1 MALQSLLGVL
11 VLLALAWAISEDRR
25 AVSIRRI
32 AVGLAVT
39 VALAALLLKIPQTKV
54 VFAALNQG
62 VDAVAA
68 ATRAGTAFV
77 FGYLGGA
84 PLPFDPKMPG
94 GEYVL
99 AFQALP
105 IVLVVSVLTTL
116 LFHWGVLQVV
126 VRGFACHVAAGMVVD
141 IAFLIPILARLHF
154 GGTAPLARHLLA

>member
-1 MALQSLLGVL
+1 M
-11 VLLALAWAISEDRR
+11 
-25 AVSIRRI
+25 
-32 AVGLAVT
+32 
-39 VALAALLLKIPQTKV
+39 VALAALLLKIPQTKM

-62 VDAVAA
+62 IDAVAA

-77 FGYLGGA
+77 FGYRGGA

-99 AFQALP
+99 AFHALP

-126 VRGFACHVAAGMVVD
+126 VRGFAWTLERTISVGGAVGYPPPPTSSSAWWRRRSSS
-141 IAFLIPILARLHF
+141 APIWRGCRAVRF
-154 GGTAPLARHLLA
+154 SSP